1 MDIKPTRTFE
11 LKFKDPSLKDQTYY
25 SIRYEFNP
33 NEYTTPTIKRFCQ
46 EKSNQLQEYSPNGVF
61 SISLKYGYDGQ
72 WRSGKRTKIG
82 EPVSL
87 WSITDSDFVEMDEP
101 ICGFDILFTMPKRK
115 FNETEKEVFEDN
127 KEEKEEK
134 EEKEFKED
142 KPEVKKITTRRSQR
156 LFNKKK

>member
-11 LKFKDPSLKDQTYY
+11 LKFKDPKLKDQTYY
-25 SIRYEFNP
+25 SIRYEFKP
-33 NEYTTPTIKRFCQ
+33 NEYTVPTIKRFCQ

-87 WSITDSDFVEMDEP
+87 WSITDSDFVEMDED
-101 ICGFDILFTMPKRK
+101 ITGFDILFTMPKRK

-142 KPEVKKITTRRSQR
+142 KPEVKKIITRRSQR
-156 LFNKKK
+156 LLNKKK

>member
-33 NEYTTPTIKRFCQ
+33 NEYTTVEIKKFCQ

-61 SISLKYGYDGQ
+61 SISLKYGYKGQ
-72 WRSGKRTKIG
+72 WRSGKRTKIA

-87 WSITDSDFVEMDEP
+87 WSITDSDFVEMDED
-101 ICGFDILFTMPKRK
+101 ITGFDILFTMPRRK
-115 FNETEKEVFEDN
+115 FSETEKEVFEDN
-127 KEEKEEK
+127 KEEK

-156 LFNKKK
+156 LLNKKK

>member
-1 MDIKPTRTFE
+1 MT
-11 LKFKDPSLKDQTYY
+11 
-25 SIRYEFNP
+25 
-33 NEYTTPTIKRFCQ
+33 
-46 EKSNQLQEYSPNGVF
+46 
-61 SISLKYGYDGQ
+61 
-72 WRSGKRTKIG
+72 
-82 EPVSL
+82 L

-115 FNETEKEVFEDN
+115 FNETEKVVFEDN

-156 LFNKKK
+156 LLNKKK